1 VQLLQPGAAW
11 CHPQQQQHVVLPPGQ
26 NVVAIPYYNIGFNVG
41 PNGRAMPGDPI
52 ESAGK
57 NSVGCVQSVSNSAP
71 CGTHLKS
78 RAPVPGWGIDHG
90 QAAGRQPRLQN
101 VQARWESQV

>member
-52 ESAGK
+52 GFSIGPDGRPLAECS
-57 NSVGCVQSVSNSAP
+57 
-71 CGTHLKS
+71 
-78 RAPVPGWGIDHG
+78 PG
-90 QAAGRQPRLQN
+90 AFR
-101 VQARWESQV
+101 